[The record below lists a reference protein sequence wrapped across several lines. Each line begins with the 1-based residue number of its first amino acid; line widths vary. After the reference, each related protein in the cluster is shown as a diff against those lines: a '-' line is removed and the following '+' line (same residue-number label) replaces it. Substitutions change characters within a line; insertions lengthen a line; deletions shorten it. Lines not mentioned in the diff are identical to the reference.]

1 MSEKFEAFLKS
12 NGVKHIHCFPYH
24 PSSNGAMERF
34 VQRSKK
40 AMRAQKPVSVA
51 ITCNSI
57 PVNLQNNTTQY
68 VPTTNVAP
76 CTVFLKREL

>member
-1 MSEKFEAFLKS
+1 MSEEFEAFLH
-12 NGVKHIHCFPYH
+12 GVKHIHCFPYH
-24 PSSNGAMERF
+24 PSSNGAMECF
-34 VQRSKK
+34 VQRFKK
-40 AMRAQKPVSVA
+40 AMRVQKPVSVA

-57 PVNLQNNTTQY
+57 PVNLQNNAT